1 MGVTCFY
8 APYILNLTLL
18 QFVSIK
24 NFLGLNLLNFQK
36 KMGLTPT
43 TSIHKFNKDYL
54 LDSLFFNKAK
64 LTHGG
69 TNLDTSAPL
78 LDISF
83 IVELEIRKSCY

>member
-1 MGVTCFY
+1 
-8 APYILNLTLL
+8 
-18 QFVSIK
+18 
-24 NFLGLNLLNFQK
+24 
-36 KMGLTPT
+36 MGLTPT
-43 TSIHKFNKDYL
+43 TSIHKFSKDYL

-83 IVELEIRKSCY
+83 IVELEINEVLLLAIKNTISTELSRKLFAAANWNSYSKSVIALNPRII